1 MKNSGLKIVS
11 VLLAIVVW
19 ALVSAPRRGR
29 AVERAF
35 SASVSLVAMSRAYLI
50 VTPTSVPE
58 NVSVRVRGRKPDL
71 DTLTSRGL
79 EATVDLSWIEQP
91 GEATITLR
99 PETFNVPEGV
109 EVVSIDP
116 NKFSFR
122 VEELRQRTVR
132 IRPFLLGEVPDEYV
146 VGEATVR
153 PEVAL
158 ISGPGTQILA
168 MSEIGTERIIMTGR
182 TSTFT
187 QNVAVVSDSPLV
199 RVISPLTAQVTVP
212 VFGAIGPALPPPAPT
227 GTTDEEAPATPA
239 EEERR
244 PEPE

>member
-1 MKNSGLKIVS
+1 MKNGGLKIVS
-11 VLLAIVVW
+11 ILLAVVVW

-35 SASVSLVAMSRAYLI
+35 SASVSLVAMSRAYII

-79 EATVDLSWIEQP
+79 EATVDLSWIQQS

-99 PETFNVPEGV
+99 PEAFNVPADV

-122 VEELRQRTVR
+122 VEELRQRSVQ
-132 IRPFLLGEVPDEYV
+132 IRPFLLGEVPDGYV
-146 VGEATVR
+146 VGAPTASPDR
-153 PEVAL
+153 AL
-158 ISGPGTQILA
+158 ISGPATQILA
-168 MSEIGTERIIMTGR
+168 MEEIGTERIILTGR
-182 TSTFT
+182 TATFT

-212 VFGAIGPALPPPAPT
+212 VLGAIGPALPPET
-227 GTTDEEAPATPA
+227 GTTDEEASP
-239 EEERR
+239 R
-244 PEPE
+244 PESDEGRPQQE

>member
-1 MKNSGLKIVS
+1 MKNSGLKLVS
-11 VLLAIVVW
+11 ILLAIVVW

-29 AVERAF
+29 AIERAF
-35 SASVSLVAMSRAYLI
+35 SASVSLVAMSRSYVI
-50 VTPTSVPE
+50 VTPTTVPE

-99 PETFNVPEGV
+99 PEAFNVPDDV

-122 VEELRQRTVR
+122 VEERRQRTAR
-132 IRPFLLGEVPDEYV
+132 IRPFLLGDVPDDYI
-146 VGEATVR
+146 VGQASVN

-158 ISGPGTQILA
+158 ISGPATQILA
-168 MSEIGTERIIMTGR
+168 MEEIGTERIIMTGR

-212 VFGAIGPALPPPAPT
+212 VLGAIGPALPPPPPT
-227 GTTDEEAPATPA
+227 GTSDEETPVTPA
-239 EEERR
+239 SDGRR